1 MRPRPPRSTRTDT
14 PVPYTTLFRSG
25 SFRASAGG
33 DYEVQLASV
42 RQSADAERERG
53 RLSAAFP
60 ELLGAMDLRVQQ
72 ASLEGAGIFYRV
84 RSGAIDDLGI
94 ARELCRRLE
103 AAGQGCLVVRR
114 PEAQAEAPVDRK
126 STRLNSSH

>member
-1 MRPRPPRSTRTDT
+1 MTHACPTRRSSE
-14 PVPYTTLFRSG
+14 L
-25 SFRASAGG
+25 
-33 DYEVQLASV
+33 VQLASV
-42 RQSADAERERG
+42 RQSADADRERL
-53 RLSAAFP
+53 RLSGTFP
-60 ELLGAMDLRVQQ
+60 DLLGAMDLRVQQ

-114 PEAQAEAPVDRK
+114 PEAQAEAPVSDVAAELPDAAAAVRQQAE
-126 STRLNSSH
+126 RP